1 MYDMSRSLKRFLNT
15 NISTFKSC
23 KIVSKENTKCDAFR
37 FYVVKSHNS
46 FSLGVN
52 NYRLFT
58 LKEPFLIFFQSFLSG
73 RKRHIIRVQIYGT
86 LFGKCRIL
94 LNAHHIIFSILLKF
108 TIPSCLQ
115 LSFLF
120 LVTEDVF

>member
-1 MYDMSRSLKRFLNT
+1 MICRDLEKIFEYECINFQELHTR
-15 NISTFKSC
+15 

-58 LKEPFLIFFQSFLSG
+58 LKEPFLIFLKLLIWKKKTHHQSSNLWN
-73 RKRHIIRVQIYGT
+73 IIREMPYT
-86 LFGKCRIL
+86 FKCSPYHFF
-94 LNAHHIIFSILLKF
+94 NF
-108 TIPSCLQ
+108 
-115 LSFLF
+115 
-120 LVTEDVF
+120 V